1 MDRQAKEEIR
11 IFREFAK
18 IFPYTIVLSSIRK
31 EEPPKPDIYCELED
45 GTPIAF
51 ELVECIDDSLARLS
65 SDTPK
70 LLNLLRKEVEVL
82 PKEKKEE
89 FYGKLG
95 NTIINVSF
103 VERASIRMKKWKI
116 STIIDYLL
124 TLEDHAEGPYPMRDH
139 QALRNVVRLINITRG
154 PFSRPDFISFPVN
167 WIAEPA
173 KKRIEEKF
181 NKRYDIKSKTELFAY
196 YKLQPAIPESHWLSE
211 VQDFVQNNIDGSS
224 FQRVWIYSFYGN
236 QIIYVYPPL

>member
-1 MDRQAKEEIR
+1 M
-11 IFREFAK
+11 FAK
-18 IFPYTIVLSSIRK
+18 DSPISINEDSIRNK
-31 EEPPKPDIYCELED
+31 EPPKPDIYCELED

-103 VERASIRMKKWKI
+103 VEKASIRMKKGEI

-154 PFSRPDFISFPVN
+154 PFSRPDFTSLPVN
-167 WIAEPA
+167 WIGEPA

-181 NKRYDIKSKTELFAY
+181 KTPYEIESRTELLAY
-196 YKLQPAIPESHWLSE
+196 YKLQPVIPESHWLNE
-211 VQDFVQNNIDGSS
+211 VQDFVANNIGDSP
-224 FQRVWIYSFYGN
+224 FQRVWIYSVYGN